1 MLSQAASAQA
11 AEKAVIAGY
20 NAKLVQR
27 VAAFEAAHPNV
38 CFIIIAMI
46 CIGYGGSDAT
56 PQVTTKI
63 WDSNTAFTAV
73 LDSPKTYG
81 FVDATSFGNPGDF
94 WGYVLKSLVC
104 TTIHVHRRN
113 VYHPSAAAHEIWGQQ
128 VIALLNN

>member
-63 WDSNTAFTAV
+63 WDSNTAFTTV
-73 LDSPKTYG
+73 LDSPKTFG

-94 WGYVLKSLVC
+94 WGYVLHIRTQMYAVLTISQRRLPPLCRGARHMGEADCC
-104 TTIHVHRRN
+104 TL
-113 VYHPSAAAHEIWGQQ
+113 G
-128 VIALLNN
+128 